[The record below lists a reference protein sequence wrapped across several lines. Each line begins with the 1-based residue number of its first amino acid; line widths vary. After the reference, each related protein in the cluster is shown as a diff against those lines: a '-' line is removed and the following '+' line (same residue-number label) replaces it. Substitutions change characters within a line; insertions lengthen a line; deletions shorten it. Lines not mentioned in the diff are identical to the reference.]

1 MKNTVLELRRERELS
16 QEDLARA
23 AGVSRQTI
31 ISIEKGR
38 YAPSLA
44 LAFTLA
50 NIFDTSIESMFKPET
65 DHAVGTTSARPKS
78 RARTAASR
86 LLRHLCIT

>member
-1 MKNTVLELRRERELS
+1 MKNTVLELRRKRELS

-50 NIFDTSIESMFKPET
+50 NIFDTSIESMFIPG
-65 DHAVGTTSARPKS
+65 D
-78 RARTAASR
+78 
-86 LLRHLCIT
+86 

>member
-31 ISIEKGR
+31 ISIEKSR

-50 NIFDTSIESMFKPET
+50 NIFNTSIECMFTPG
-65 DHAVGTTSARPKS
+65 D
-78 RARTAASR
+78 
-86 LLRHLCIT
+86 

>member
-1 MKNTVLELRRERELS
+1 MQNTVRDLRHERGLS

-50 NIFDTSIESMFKPET
+50 DIFETSIESMFTP
-65 DHAVGTTSARPKS
+65 
-78 RARTAASR
+78 AA
-86 LLRHLCIT
+86 

>member
-1 MKNTVLELRRERELS
+1 MKNTLVELRHERGLS
-16 QEDLARA
+16 QEALARA

-38 YAPSLA
+38 YAPNLA

-50 NIFDTSIESMFKPET
+50 DIFDTSIESMFTP
-65 DHAVGTTSARPKS
+65 GT
-78 RARTAASR
+78 
-86 LLRHLCIT
+86 

>member
-1 MKNTVLELRRERELS
+1 MKNTVLELRRERKLS

-44 LAFTLA
+44 LAFTLSE
-50 NIFDTSIESMFKPET
+50 IFETSIESMFMPG
-65 DHAVGTTSARPKS
+65 D
-78 RARTAASR
+78 
-86 LLRHLCIT
+86 

>member
-1 MKNTVLELRRERELS
+1 MKNTVRELRRERELS

-38 YAPSLA
+38 YSPSLA

-50 NIFDTSIESMFKPET
+50 NIFDTTLESMFLPG
-65 DHAVGTTSARPKS
+65 D
-78 RARTAASR
+78 
-86 LLRHLCIT
+86 

>member
-1 MKNTVLELRRERELS
+1 MKNTVLELRHERILS
-16 QEDLARA
+16 QEDLART

-50 NIFDTSIESMFKPET
+50 RIFDTTIESMFVPG
-65 DHAVGTTSARPKS
+65 D
-78 RARTAASR
+78 
-86 LLRHLCIT
+86 

>member
-1 MKNTVLELRRERELS
+1 MENILIELRRERGLS
-16 QEDLARA
+16 QEALARA

-50 NIFDTSIESMFKPET
+50 EIFDTNIESIF
-65 DHAVGTTSARPKS
+65 RPGS
-78 RARTAASR
+78 
-86 LLRHLCIT
+86 

>member
-1 MKNTVLELRRERELS
+1 MENTVIELRHERGLS

-38 YAPSLA
+38 YSPSLA

-50 NIFDTSIESMFKPET
+50 DIFDTSIESMFTP
-65 DHAVGTTSARPKS
+65 GTSPGR
-78 RARTAASR
+78 
-86 LLRHLCIT
+86 

>member
-1 MKNTVLELRRERELS
+1 MQNILPELRRAHGLS
-16 QEDLARA
+16 QDGLARA

-50 NIFDTSIESMFKPET
+50 EIF
-65 DHAVGTTSARPKS
+65 GTTIEAMFTPDPPN
-78 RARTAASR
+78 APQAQ
-86 LLRHLCIT
+86 H

>member
-1 MKNTVLELRRERELS
+1 MQNTLPDLRRAHGLS
-16 QEDLARA
+16 QDALARA

-50 NIFDTSIESMFKPET
+50 QIFATTIEAMFTPDPT
-65 DHAVGTTSARPKS
+65 HDGFV
-78 RARTAASR
+78 
-86 LLRHLCIT
+86 

>member
-1 MKNTVLELRRERELS
+1 MKNTVLALRRERELS

-50 NIFDTSIESMFKPET
+50 GIFDTSIESMFMPG
-65 DHAVGTTSARPKS
+65 D
-78 RARTAASR
+78 
-86 LLRHLCIT
+86 

>member
-1 MKNTVLELRRERELS
+1 MKNKVSELRRERALS

-44 LAFTLA
+44 LAFTLSK
-50 NIFDTSIESMFKPET
+50 IFETSIDAMFTPG
-65 DHAVGTTSARPKS
+65 D
-78 RARTAASR
+78 
-86 LLRHLCIT
+86 

>member
-50 NIFDTSIESMFKPET
+50 NIFDTSIESMFIPG
-65 DHAVGTTSARPKS
+65 D
-78 RARTAASR
+78 
-86 LLRHLCIT
+86 

>member
-1 MKNTVLELRRERELS
+1 MENTVSELRRKRGLS
-16 QEDLARA
+16 QEDLARL

-38 YAPSLA
+38 YAPGLA

-50 NIFDTSIESMFKPET
+50 DIFDTNIEAMFTPE
-65 DHAVGTTSARPKS
+65 R
-78 RARTAASR
+78 
-86 LLRHLCIT
+86 

>member
-1 MKNTVLELRRERELS
+1 MKNTVLELRRERKLS

-50 NIFDTSIESMFKPET
+50 NIFDTSIESMFIPG
-65 DHAVGTTSARPKS
+65 D
-78 RARTAASR
+78 
-86 LLRHLCIT
+86 

>member
-1 MKNTVLELRRERELS
+1 MKNTVLELRRERRLS

-50 NIFDTSIESMFKPET
+50 NIFDTSIESMFIPG
-65 DHAVGTTSARPKS
+65 D
-78 RARTAASR
+78 
-86 LLRHLCIT
+86 

>member
-1 MKNTVLELRRERELS
+1 MKNTVLELRRERKLS

-50 NIFDTSIESMFKPET
+50 NIFDTSIESMFMPG
-65 DHAVGTTSARPKS
+65 D
-78 RARTAASR
+78 
-86 LLRHLCIT
+86 

>member
-1 MKNTVLELRRERELS
+1 MKNTVRELRRELELS

-50 NIFDTSIESMFKPET
+50 NIFDTTIESMFVPG
-65 DHAVGTTSARPKS
+65 D
-78 RARTAASR
+78 
-86 LLRHLCIT
+86 

>member
-1 MKNTVLELRRERELS
+1 MQNTVRDLRRGRGLS

-50 NIFDTSIESMFKPET
+50 DIFETSIESMFTP
-65 DHAVGTTSARPKS
+65 
-78 RARTAASR
+78 AA
-86 LLRHLCIT
+86 